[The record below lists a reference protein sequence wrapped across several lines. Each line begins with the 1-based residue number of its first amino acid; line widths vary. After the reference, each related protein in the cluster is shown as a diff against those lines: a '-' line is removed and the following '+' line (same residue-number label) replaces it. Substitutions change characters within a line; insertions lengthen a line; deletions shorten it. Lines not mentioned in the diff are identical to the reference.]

1 MHNLIIL
8 FELPDN
14 GRAVTYHNEQA
25 FQLNWQKFL
34 GLAER
39 MPGLRR
45 ETVSRV
51 ARVLFG
57 KPEGGY
63 TLVHELLFD
72 SKEAL
77 EAALQSP
84 EGQAAGTFLQSFTGG
99 RVMLLLAEH
108 MEAGAGDFRK
118 NALVTSPGASD
129 AAANPGEPATTERP
143 HKKRRS

>member
-1 MHNLIIL
+1 MHKLIVL
-8 FELPDN
+8 FETLDN

-25 FQLNWQKFL
+25 FQSGWQKFL
-34 GLAER
+34 GLAEK

-51 ARVLFG
+51 ERVLFG
-57 KPEGGY
+57 KSEGGY
-63 TLVHELLFD
+63 VLLHELLFD

-77 EAALQSP
+77 EAAMQSP

-108 MEAGAGDFRK
+108 MEAGVKDFVKR
-118 NALVTSPGASD
+118 NA
-129 AAANPGEPATTERP
+129 
-143 HKKRRS
+143 

>member
-14 GRAVTYHNEQA
+14 GRAVTYHNEQN

-34 GLAER
+34 GLAEK

-51 ARVLFG
+51 ERMLFG
-57 KPEGGY
+57 RPEGE
-63 TLVHELLFD
+63 LVLIHELLFD

-77 EAALQSP
+77 DAAMQSP

-99 RVMLLLAEH
+99 RVVLLLAEH
-108 MEAGAGDFRK
+108 MEARAGDFRK
-118 NALVTSPGASD
+118 NTLVTSPGASD
-129 AAANPGEPATTERP
+129 AAANPGEPARTE
-143 HKKRRS
+143 

>member
-1 MHNLIIL
+1 MHKLIVL
-8 FELPDN
+8 FEPPDD
-14 GRAVTYHNEQA
+14 EQA

-34 GLAER
+34 GLAEK

-51 ARVLFG
+51 ERMLFG
-57 KPEGGY
+57 KSEGE
-63 TLVHELLFD
+63 LVLIHELLFD

-77 EAALQSP
+77 EAAMQSP

-108 MEAGAGDFRK
+108 MEAGARDFRK
-118 NALVTSPGASD
+118 NTLVTSPGASD
-129 AAANPGEPATTERP
+129 AAANPGEPATTE
-143 HKKRRS
+143 

>member
-1 MHNLIIL
+1 MHKLIVL
-8 FELPDN
+8 FETPDN
-14 GRAVTYHNEQA
+14 GRAVTYYNEQT

-51 ARVLFG
+51 ERVLFG
-57 KPEGGY
+57 ESEGGY
-63 TLVHELLFD
+63 ALVHELLFD

-77 EAALQSP
+77 EAAMQSP
-84 EGQAAGTFLQSFTGG
+84 EGQAAGTFLQSFTSG

-118 NALVTSPGASD
+118 NTLVTSPGASD
-129 AAANPGEPATTERP
+129 AATNPGEPAITE
-143 HKKRRS
+143 

>member
-1 MHNLIIL
+1 MHKLIVL
-8 FELPDN
+8 FEPPDY
-14 GRAVTYHNEQA
+14 GRAVTYHDEQA
-25 FQLNWQKFL
+25 FQLGWQKFL
-34 GLAER
+34 GLAEK

-51 ARVLFG
+51 ERVLFG
-57 KPEGGY
+57 KPEGGHV
-63 TLVHELLFD
+63 LLHELLFD

-77 EAALQSP
+77 EAAMQSP

-129 AAANPGEPATTERP
+129 AAANPGEPARTERP
-143 HKKRRS
+143 HKKKRS

>member
-1 MHNLIIL
+1 MHKLIVL
-8 FELPDN
+8 FETPDD
-14 GRAVTYHNEQA
+14 EQA

-34 GLAER
+34 GLAEK

-51 ARVLFG
+51 EWMLFG
-57 KPEGGY
+57 KSEGGY
-63 TLVHELLFD
+63 VLLHELLFD

-77 EAALQSP
+77 EAAMQSP
-84 EGQAAGTFLQSFTGG
+84 EGQAAGTFLQSFAGG

-118 NALVTSPGASD
+118 NTLVTSPGASD
-129 AAANPGEPATTERP
+129 AAANPGEPATTE
-143 HKKRRS
+143 

>member
-1 MHNLIIL
+1 MHKLIVL
-8 FELPDN
+8 FEPPDD
-14 GRAVTYHNEQA
+14 EQA

-34 GLAER
+34 GLAEK

-51 ARVLFG
+51 ERMLFG
-57 KPEGGY
+57 KSEGE
-63 TLVHELLFD
+63 LVLIHELLFD

-77 EAALQSP
+77 EAAMQSP
-84 EGQAAGTFLQSFTGG
+84 EGQAAGAYLQSFTGG

-118 NALVTSPGASD
+118 NTLVTSPGAND
-129 AAANPGEPATTERP
+129 TAANPGEPARTE
-143 HKKRRS
+143 

>member
-1 MHNLIIL
+1 MHKLIVL
-8 FELPDN
+8 FEPPDD
-14 GRAVTYHNEQA
+14 EQA

-34 GLAER
+34 GLAEK

-51 ARVLFG
+51 ERMLFG
-57 KPEGGY
+57 KSEGE
-63 TLVHELLFD
+63 LVLIHELLFD

-77 EAALQSP
+77 EAAMQSP
-84 EGQAAGTFLQSFTGG
+84 EGQAAGTFLQSFAGG

-118 NALVTSPGASD
+118 NTLVTSPGASD
-129 AAANPGEPATTERP
+129 AAANPGEPATTE
-143 HKKRRS
+143 

>member
-1 MHNLIIL
+1 MHKLIML
-8 FELPDN
+8 FESPDN
-14 GRAVTYHNEQA
+14 EKV

-51 ARVLFG
+51 EGVLFG
-57 KPEGGY
+57 KSEGGY
-63 TLVHELLFD
+63 ALVHELLFD

-77 EAALQSP
+77 EAAMQSP

-99 RVMLLLAEH
+99 RMVLLTAEH
-108 MEAGAGDFRK
+108 LEAGEEDFVKRK
-118 NALVTSPGASD
+118 S
-129 AAANPGEPATTERP
+129 
-143 HKKRRS
+143 